1 MRNKKRKS
9 TNKKSNFSII
19 ALVSSILFIL
29 YLVVAYMLFHSRTIT
44 SYEAEK
50 SVIEKLYVV
59 VERNK
64 ESIQD
69 YNETLK
75 EEFIIRASSVSY
87 IIENSEDYENNPEKL
102 NDLAKIL
109 MVDEIHLF
117 SPSGV
122 IVGGTRPEYYGY
134 SLYSG
139 EQMSFFIPLLSDQNL
154 SLCQDIVPNTAEGKM
169 MMYAM
174 VWRKDLKGMVEI
186 GVDPKRLAYEMN
198 ENEVLNLVETMPV
211 TQGRKLIV
219 ADKESSIIIGSTDS
233 SYLGESLYSMG
244 LPPDNRKGLVQTLQN
259 FNGELSFISFYYG
272 ENFILA
278 VTQSLN
284 NAYSNVW
291 GPIIILS
298 LFVILIGTALC
309 VVTITYNK
317 KLSIERDER
326 LKENEKKNRELSIAL
341 EKAKSASKSKSAFL
355 LSMSHDLRTPMNAI
369 IGYSNLLDKC
379 DLTDEERRYL
389 NNMKVSERQLMN
401 LLNGVL
407 SMTRIESG
415 RIELEKDSWNIYE
428 IFDDVNIIIKEQ
440 ADEKGV
446 NFSYETQG
454 NDYSLL
460 LDKTKYS
467 EILLN
472 ILSNAIKYTNMGGKV
487 VMRNTIRQD
496 NDLVI
501 VKTVIEDSGIGMSPS
516 FLPHIFES
524 FERESM
530 PGIGKEEGY
539 GLGMSITKSL
549 VEIMNGEIN
558 VDSTLGVGTTVTV
571 TIPFNKAEKK
581 VKNQNLLDLKWTG
594 VNALLV
600 EDNNLNAE
608 IAQLMLED
616 LGFVVDRAEN
626 GEIAIDMVRKKNP
639 PYSIVF
645 MDILMP
651 VLNGYE
657 ATKTIRN
664 LKGICSEV
672 PIIAMTANAFEEDK
686 LKAIASGMDGHVQ
699 KPLEKDTLVKAI
711 YDVLGM

>member
-1 MRNKKRKS
+1 
-9 TNKKSNFSII
+9 
-19 ALVSSILFIL
+19 
-29 YLVVAYMLFHSRTIT
+29 
-44 SYEAEK
+44 
-50 SVIEKLYVV
+50 
-59 VERNK
+59 
-64 ESIQD
+64 
-69 YNETLK
+69 
-75 EEFIIRASSVSY
+75 
-87 IIENSEDYENNPEKL
+87 
-102 NDLAKIL
+102 
-109 MVDEIHLF
+109 
-117 SPSGV
+117 
-122 IVGGTRPEYYGY
+122 
-134 SLYSG
+134 
-139 EQMSFFIPLLSDQNL
+139 
-154 SLCQDIVPNTAEGKM
+154 
-169 MMYAM
+169 
-174 VWRKDLKGMVEI
+174 
-186 GVDPKRLAYEMN
+186 
-198 ENEVLNLVETMPV
+198 
-211 TQGRKLIV
+211 
-219 ADKESSIIIGSTDS
+219 
-233 SYLGESLYSMG
+233 
-244 LPPDNRKGLVQTLQN
+244 
-259 FNGELSFISFYYG
+259 
-272 ENFILA
+272 
-278 VTQSLN
+278 
-284 NAYSNVW
+284 
-291 GPIIILS
+291 
-298 LFVILIGTALC
+298 
-309 VVTITYNK
+309 
-317 KLSIERDER
+317 
-326 LKENEKKNRELSIAL
+326 
-341 EKAKSASKSKSAFL
+341 
-355 LSMSHDLRTPMNAI
+355 MSHDLRTPMNAI

-487 VMRNTIRQD
+487 VMRNTIRQE